1 MSTTLRPRI
10 IQLSGFLISLLMA
23 SLVWAQDYSHVR
35 IVRLSFVEGTVTV
48 QRPDVAEWA
57 SAPVNT
63 PIQEGFKLSTAES
76 SFAEVEFENASTA
89 RLGELSLLEFTQLA
103 LSPAGDKV
111 NRLTLHQGYATF
123 NVIPEH
129 DDVYEVKAAD
139 ATVIPYGKAMFRV
152 DLESGL
158 TRVAVL
164 KGSVDV
170 SSPYGSGT
178 VAKDFVLVIR
188 PEAEQPFQVSQGI
201 TKDDWDAWVEQRENA
216 GTTLRNKASPGFY
229 AADAGSVLYGW
240 NDLWNYGNWSYLP
253 GYGYGWTPIVPA
265 GWMPFG
271 FGSWCWYPG
280 FGYTWISG
288 DPWGWL
294 PFHYGQWVLVPGA
307 GWCWLPGG
315 GFGMWS
321 PAPVVWYQGPGWVG
335 WAPAS
340 SSTRVPAGG
349 QSACQNNPKA
359 CTTAVSV
366 NTFQNG
372 KPVGPTS
379 LIGVDVLQGR
389 LVPTP
394 NIPPT
399 RLAMLPGA
407 PFLPGSTK
415 SGIAFDPASG
425 SFVNSHKAGAAS
437 LITSIPASSAPGST
451 SSAATTPANPV
462 AAAESSSSARPR
474 VSPAQAGTVSRPA
487 PAEPPVMRAHGAA
500 RAADSWGSS
509 ASGHPSGN
517 SPSFEHSARS
527 SSGRSGGDSSSHA
540 ASTSSHESSSSIRGG
555 GDFSGG
561 GTASG
566 GASSGG
572 HGGGGTSSGGHSS
585 SGSHH

>member
-1 MSTTLRPRI
+1 MSSTLRLRI
-10 IQLSGFLISLLMA
+10 VQLSGFLVSLLMG
-23 SLVWAQDYSHVR
+23 SLVWAQNYSHVR

-48 QRPDVAEWA
+48 ERPDVAEWA

-89 RLGELSLLEFTQLA
+89 RLGEFSLLEFTQLA

-111 NRLTLHQGYATF
+111 NHLTLQQGYATF
-123 NVIPEH
+123 NAIPEH

-139 ATVIPYGKAMFRV
+139 ATVIPYGKTMFRV

-158 TRVAVL
+158 TRVTVF

-170 SSPYGSGT
+170 SSPYGSST
-178 VAKDFVLVIR
+178 VAKDFVLEIR
-188 PEAEQPFQVSQGI
+188 PDAEQPFQVSQGI
-201 TKDDWDAWVEQRENA
+201 TKDDWDEWVEQRENA

-229 AADAGSVLYGW
+229 AADAGPVLYGW

-253 GYGYGWTPIVPA
+253 GYGYGWAPIVPV
-265 GWMPFG
+265 GWVPFG

-280 FGYTWISG
+280 FGYTWISA

-294 PFHYGQWVLVPGA
+294 PFHYGQWMFVPGA
-307 GWCWLPGG
+307 GWCWLPG

-340 SSTRVPAGG
+340 SSTRVPGGG
-349 QSACQNNPKA
+349 QSACQSNPKA
-359 CTTAVSV
+359 CTTTVSV

-372 KPVGPTS
+372 KPVGPAS
-379 LIGVDVLQGR
+379 LIGVDVSNGR

-394 NIPPT
+394 NLPPT
-399 RLAMLPGA
+399 RLAMLPGG
-407 PFLPGSTK
+407 PFRPGSTK
-415 SGIAFDPASG
+415 SGIIFDPASG
-425 SFVNSHKAGAAS
+425 SFVNSHSTGAAALTTS
-437 LITSIPASSAPGST
+437 LPASSAPGST
-451 SSAATTPANPV
+451 SSSAATTPANSV
-462 AAAESSSSARPR
+462 AAPESSSSARPR
-474 VSPAQAGTVSRPA
+474 GTPTQAGAISRPA

-500 RAADSWGSS
+500 SAASWGTST
-509 ASGHPSGN
+509 SGHPSGN

-527 SSGRSGGDSSSHA
+527 SSGHFGGDSSSHS
-540 ASTSSHESSSSIRGG
+540 ASTSSHESSGGNRGG
-555 GDFSGG
+555 GGFSGG
-561 GTASG
+561 GSTG
-566 GASSGG
+566 GGT
-572 HGGGGTSSGGHSS
+572 GGGGASSGGHSS